1 MATLQQGLYFFP
13 KVKQSL
19 TEYQNQ
25 PIQVFCK
32 TIVRWFPAVILY
44 HVLQV
49 SSNGGLLNFNR
60 LDLAHMRN
68 SLCGLLLILATNAIA
83 QVPDDVFQFAM
94 GGTLS
99 EADGNILAL
108 DDGGLI
114 MVCESN
120 SPVGG
125 IKSEAIGSYDVWV
138 LRMDA
143 ERNIVWDHCYGG
155 GNNEYNP
162 RIVQAGDGGFIIA
175 CESSS
180 GLGGSKTVVNYG
192 STDIWVF
199 KIDSLGSLV
208 WQQGLG
214 GSNTESMGSVLHTS
228 TDQVVLGIISNS
240 GISGTKSVASMGGSD
255 IWIVKL
261 DDSGNIMWQS
271 RAGTVFTEG
280 CGFSAWA
287 ERPDGNYLMA
297 AYSNA
302 GFTGDK
308 TVSGYGDYDYW
319 ILEFDTNGVIVWQDD
334 LGWTGSDIPNTIIST
349 LDGGFVVGGYS
360 GSSMGGDKSE
370 GSYGSVDFWV
380 LKFGADRLLDWDKT
394 YGGGSSDYGPFAL
407 LEWPDQSIVIGGYST
422 SLPGGN
428 KTAPYIGS
436 SDYWVIR
443 TDETGAIIWQQ
454 SFGGSSSDYLYDL
467 VSTNDFGLLITG
479 TSGSGLEGNKTVA
492 SAGLQDIWLVELEA
506 SDVCPI
512 SDITIDT
519 ILYNENLTL
528 ADGGIADSTGTW
540 VVMVDES
547 GCTIT
552 YTYNIQ
558 IIRTP
563 VVNFTYSADLL
574 EVSFT
579 DLSENEPD
587 SWLWYFGDGTT
598 SAEQDPVHT
607 YATAGTHAV
616 CLQAGNAAGSAFSC
630 ALIEISDAT
639 APVADFSWET
649 IGDTTFFTDL
659 SSPAPTSW
667 IWLFGDGTAGSGQYP
682 THNYAVSGTYPVCM
696 KAINAG
702 GNDIICQLV
711 DVCVPV
717 QLSIAGSD
725 SICPGESTTIQS
737 TLTDAISFQWYL
749 EGSPYEPSTSVSS
762 VVATDAGVYTLT
774 YTDLAGCSGTSEGVE
789 VFVSDPPV
797 VSVALTDDQ
806 FCKTDGSIT
815 LGGGS
820 PAGGTY
826 TGPGISDG
834 LHINPAML
842 SPGGYELT
850 YSYTNEAGCE
860 ASAADSFFVY
870 ASPSASALL
879 GSASNNLCVNTPVVL
894 LANSGAGYTYQW
906 YRNNTLLPGET
917 SLAYLAST
925 PGNYQ
930 VEVTNAEGCS
940 KLSNKRKVI
949 SSGCRMAAEGEE
961 MTLAV
966 YPNPTRNLLNYQLF
980 YDDNMQE
987 TVTLQIH
994 DLQGRILLTDQEM
1007 LHNGIC
1013 SGAIALDLPS
1023 GFYVLKAQTRDGRY
1037 LLSPFVIER

>member
-1 MATLQQGLYFFP
+1 MFSVSTGLHG
-13 KVKQSL
+13 
-19 TEYQNQ
+19 
-25 PIQVFCK
+25 QVPGDMSQHHYGGNNLDYE
-32 TIVRWFPAVILY
+32 INMRPLD
-44 HVLQV
+44 
-49 SSNGGLLNFNR
+49 SGGLLIATETLTGIDGDKTEDFGGTDTWIFRLDSNKNIIWEHTYGGDAADGDPVMVAASDGGFYVAISSNSDSSGNKTIHTLGGFDIWLFKMDAWGNIEWQTAYGGANDEFVRSMIMTSDGHLMLAAYSDSDVSGNKTVENVGGYDIWLLKLDSMGNKIWDSRAGSEGWDITYTNCLVERPNGNYLIAGWSEGSVEGDKTIPAYGSDDYWLVEFDTTGTIVWQGVYGWTSIDVATGLINLGDGGFLVTGDSQSGIGGNKSAPNFGFSDFWILRFDADRNLIWNKTYGGASGDYGPSGLVAWPDGSIVVAGYSLSGISGNKTETNYGGTDFWMLR
-60 LDLAHMRN
+60 LDL
-68 SLCGLLLILATNAIA
+68 
-83 QVPDDVFQFAM
+83 
-94 GGTLS
+94 
-99 EADGNILAL
+99 DGNIL
-108 DDGGLI
+108 
-114 MVCESN
+114 
-120 SPVGG
+120 
-125 IKSEAIGSYDVWV
+125 
-138 LRMDA
+138 
-143 ERNIVWDHCYGG
+143 
-155 GNNEYNP
+155 
-162 RIVQAGDGGFIIA
+162 
-175 CESSS
+175 
-180 GLGGSKTVVNYG
+180 
-192 STDIWVF
+192 
-199 KIDSLGSLV
+199 
-208 WQQGLG
+208 WQK
-214 GSNTESMGSVLHTS
+214 EH
-228 TDQVVLGIISNS
+228 
-240 GISGTKSVASMGGSD
+240 
-255 IWIVKL
+255 
-261 DDSGNIMWQS
+261 
-271 RAGTVFTEG
+271 
-280 CGFSAWA
+280 
-287 ERPDGNYLMA
+287 
-297 AYSNA
+297 
-302 GFTGDK
+302 
-308 TVSGYGDYDYW
+308 
-319 ILEFDTNGVIVWQDD
+319 
-334 LGWTGSDIPNTIIST
+334 
-349 LDGGFVVGGYS
+349 
-360 GSSMGGDKSE
+360 
-370 GSYGSVDFWV
+370 
-380 LKFGADRLLDWDKT
+380 
-394 YGGGSSDYGPFAL
+394 GGSSADIYPQLASNSAFELYLAGPS
-407 LEWPDQSIVIGGYST
+407 QS
-422 SLPGGN
+422 P
-428 KTAPYIGS
+428 A
-436 SDYWVIR
+436 D
-443 TDETGAIIWQQ
+443 
-454 SFGGSSSDYLYDL
+454 
-467 VSTNDFGLLITG
+467 G
-479 TSGSGLEGNKTVA
+479 TKTV
-492 SAGLQDIWLVELEA
+492 GTYGNMDTWLIHLEA
-506 SDVCPI
+506 SDVCT
-512 SDITIDT
+512 DITVTIDT
-519 ILYNENLTL
+519 TVINANVTL
-528 ADGGIADSTGTW
+528 ADGSIADSSGTYYL
-540 VVMVDES
+540 
-547 GCTIT
+547 T
-552 YTYNIQ
+552 YDTPECDTSYIYNIQ

-574 EVSFT
+574 DVSFT

-717 QLSIAGSD
+717 HLSIAGSD

-762 VVATDAGVYTLT
+762 VDATDAGVYTLT

-797 VSVALTDDQ
+797 VSVTLTDDQ

-850 YSYTNEAGCE
+850 YLYTNEAGCE
-860 ASAADSFFVY
+860 ASATDSFFVY

-961 MTLAV
+961 MTLSV

>member
-1 MATLQQGLYFFP
+1 MKNL
-13 KVKQSL
+13 
-19 TEYQNQ
+19 
-25 PIQVFCK
+25 I
-32 TIVRWFPAVILY
+32 RY
-44 HVLQV
+44 HVIPKTFLLFILIWTV
-49 SSNGGLLNFNR
+49 SVQ
-60 LDLAHMRN
+60 
-68 SLCGLLLILATNAIA
+68 A
-83 QVPDDVFQFAM
+83 QVPAELSQRNY
-94 GGTLS
+94 GGNDLEYENTILPLDNGQLLVACES
-99 EADGNILAL
+99 GTGINGDKTEDYGGYDIWIYKLDTDLNIIWDHTYGGDFSDL
-108 DDGGLI
+108 DMLVRKAPDGGYYVACSSLSD
-114 MVCESN
+114 VSGN
-120 SPVGG
+120 KTVPSF
-125 IKSEAIGSYDVWV
+125 GSYDVWV
-138 LRMDA
+138 
-143 ERNIVWDHCYGG
+143 
-155 GNNEYNP
+155 
-162 RIVQAGDGGFIIA
+162 
-175 CESSS
+175 
-180 GLGGSKTVVNYG
+180 
-192 STDIWVF
+192 F
-199 KIDSLGSLV
+199 KIDSIGNIQ
-208 WQQGLG
+208 WQTALG
-214 GSNTESMGSVLHTS
+214 GDKSDLFKSMIVTS
-228 TDQVVLGIISNS
+228 DGDLLIASYTFS
-240 GISGTKSVASMGGSD
+240 GISGNKTVDSVGGYD
-255 IWIVKL
+255 IWLVKL
-261 DDSGNIMWQS
+261 DSMGNQIWQS
-271 RAGTVFTEG
+271 RAGSDGWDIIQYNSLV
-280 CGFSAWA
+280 
-287 ERPDGNYLMA
+287 ERPNGNYLI
-297 AYSNA
+297 A
-302 GFTGDK
+302 GWSEGSISGDK
-308 TVSGYGDYDYW
+308 TIASFGGDDYW
-319 ILEFDTNGVIVWQDD
+319 LVEFDTAGNIVWQGVY
-334 LGWTGSDIPNTIIST
+334 GWTSTDVASGVVNTS
-349 LDGGFVVGGYS
+349 DGGFIVSGDSQSGIGGVKTS
-360 GSSMGGDKSE
+360 PSLGQQ
-370 GSYGSVDFWV
+370 DFWI
-380 LKFGADRLLDWDKT
+380 LRFDADHNLLWDKT
-394 YGGGSSDYGPFAL
+394 YGGAAEDYLPSSTLVWPDGSLVIAGVSLSGVSGNKTQPNYGASDFWILRLDMDGNEIWQKSYGGPASDYYPVLATNSDNELYIVGP
-407 LEWPDQSIVIGGYST
+407 SSST
-422 SLPGGN
+422 AGGN
-428 KTAPYIGS
+428 KSVGTYGS
-436 SDYWVIR
+436 
-443 TDETGAIIWQQ
+443 
-454 SFGGSSSDYLYDL
+454 YD
-467 VSTNDFGLLITG
+467 TWLIH
-479 TSGSGLEGNKTVA
+479 
-492 SAGLQDIWLVELEA
+492 LEA
-506 SDVCPI
+506 SDVCT
-512 SDITIDT
+512 DITVTIDT
-519 ILYNENLTL
+519 TVINANVTL
-528 ADGGIADSTGTW
+528 ADGSIADSSGTYYL
-540 VVMVDES
+540 
-547 GCTIT
+547 T
-552 YTYNIQ
+552 YDTPECDTSYIYNIQ

-574 EVSFT
+574 DVSFT

-762 VVATDAGVYTLT
+762 VDATDAGVYTLT

-797 VSVALTDDQ
+797 VSVTLTDDQ

-850 YSYTNEAGCE
+850 YLYTNEAGCE
-860 ASAADSFFVY
+860 ASATDSFFVY

>member
-68 SLCGLLLILATNAIA
+68 SLCGLLMILATNAIA

-717 QLSIAGSD
+717 QLSIAGTD
-725 SICPGESTTIQS
+725 SLCPGALIFINS
-737 TLTDAISFQWYL
+737 TLAEASSFQWFKDGLPYAGAGATASTL
-749 EGSPYEPSTSVSS
+749 MAIDAGSYTMSY
-762 VVATDAGVYTLT
+762 TDA
-774 YTDLAGCSGTSEGVE
+774 AGCTDTTDVINLYDAEL
-789 VFVSDPPV
+789 PV
-797 VSVALTDDQ
+797 VTLELENDQ
-806 FCKTDGSIT
+806 LCNQDGLIT
-815 LGGGS
+815 LSGGM

-826 TGPGISDG
+826 FGPGVTDG
-834 LHINPAML
+834 VHVNTAML
-842 SPGGYELT
+842 LPGEYII
-850 YSYTNEAGCE
+850 SYAYGDICTAEAT
-860 ASAADSFFVY
+860 DTIWVNLN
-870 ASPSASALL
+870 PSASATV

-894 LANSGAGYTYQW
+894 LANSGTGYTYQW

-930 VEVTNAEGCS
+930 VEVTSAEGCS
-940 KLSNKRKVI
+940 RLSAKRKVV
-949 SSGCRMAAEGEE
+949 SSGCREASDADAQF
-961 MTLAV
+961 LV
-966 YPNPTRNLLNYQLF
+966 FPNPSSGNVQVYYASEKELIGPVLLTILDTQGRMVWQSQPVAQNK
-980 YDDNMQE
+980 MVSE
-987 TVTLQIH
+987 TVNT
-994 DLQGRILLTDQEM
+994 
-1007 LHNGIC
+1007 
-1013 SGAIALDLPS
+1013 DLPT
-1023 GFYVLKAQTRDGRY
+1023 GMYVIRLQTGTGEQY
-1037 LLSPFVIER
+1037 SESLMITQE